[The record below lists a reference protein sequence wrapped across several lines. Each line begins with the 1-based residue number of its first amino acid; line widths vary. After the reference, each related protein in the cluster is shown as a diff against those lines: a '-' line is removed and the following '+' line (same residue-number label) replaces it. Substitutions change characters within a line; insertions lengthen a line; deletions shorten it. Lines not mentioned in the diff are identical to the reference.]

1 MGAGVGFVSA
11 LALEA
16 ALAALWKWWRGRR
29 GSPTE
34 AALQL
39 RQDRQPRQLKL
50 YHSFPFRSGRCAW
63 LIKELEVDEY
73 VETIPVALHGP
84 QAKDLLQYRDVHP
97 HGTLPALVLEDGF
110 VLLESAAICLYLAD
124 VFQDSDGNSLLP
136 EDHNTAEY
144 YNFISYA
151 TSTFDQIL
159 EPLYMQLTHTPED
172 QRNQTLVDSMMRKF
186 HICASVV
193 ATFLSN
199 RQYICG
205 DKFTAAD
212 CVIGYNIWW
221 ASVIQGGLLLQ
232 DYPVLNEY
240 LTRLKSRRAFEAT
253 FKGKKP
259 VKPSGGSL

>member
-1 MGAGVGFVSA
+1 M
-11 LALEA
+11 
-16 ALAALWKWWRGRR
+16 RG
-29 GSPTE
+29 GSF
-34 AALQL
+34 L
-39 RQDRQPRQLKL
+39 RSSRQPHCGGSDWQLT
-50 YHSFPFRSGRCAW
+50 SGA
-63 LIKELEVDEY
+63 
-73 VETIPVALHGP
+73 
-84 QAKDLLQYRDVHP
+84 
-97 HGTLPALVLEDGF
+97 F
-110 VLLESAAICLYLAD
+110 
-124 VFQDSDGNSLLP
+124 FLLP
-136 EDHNTAEY
+136 CS
-144 YNFISYA
+144 FISYA